1 MYLHRYPFSK
11 YYKKLYI
18 AVISILGICLF
29 ILENSFY
36 AQSLDD
42 WVLVYMLSGAILLLN
57 HFLVYLPPKDNTFS
71 MDSAIY
77 LACIFLY
84 GLDLTLEVLFLNNL
98 IYALYKNKIVWW
110 KHLFNFSMYCLMIIS
125 SYYSFIVFGGEIGGV
140 NIHNIFSHLISLIVY
155 LTVNITLMSLFF
167 IFSSPGTLFNVF
179 KGVLNIGIL
188 KESFVSYSVTLLL
201 SLVLTILMKEEKY
214 FGLFLFTILVV
225 LISFAFSKFLYL
237 YQNVSEKANKDYLT
251 GLYNHGFFKNVLD
264 EQFATLDKLK
274 EPFCV
279 ALLDMDDFKKYN
291 DSNGHLQGDE
301 LLKFFGEF
309 LKAEMEEM
317 ENEKYVLA
325 RYGGEEFAVLMKNT
339 TKDEACAFFDRVRK
353 KVNDTYFTGVENLP
367 YRCLSFSCG
376 IAEYEKGTYD
386 AGELIHKA
394 DKALYYAKAQGKNN
408 VQVYDEQNVGFD
420 AMQFKEELDA
430 IEQLLK
436 IFLSKD
442 VYTYRH
448 SKRVFKYAVEFSKK
462 LQLSEHEKQT
472 LILGALIHDIGKLE
486 VPRDIINKEGKLEP
500 HEWEIMKKHVTW
512 GKEIL
517 AADKRFEELI
527 PLVEL
532 HHERYD
538 GKGYPYGLKGE
549 EIPKLARILCIID
562 SFDAMTTERPY
573 QRTKTFEEAIEELR
587 RCAGKQFDPTFVEPF
602 IGMIKTN
609 YLKKLCLIVN

>member
-1 MYLHRYPFSK
+1 MNTRSGFTPYLKVYVSLITIFGLSIFCLNSK
-11 YYKKLYI
+11 FLTHTLEEWVLIYI
-18 AVISILGICLF
+18 LTASIL
-29 ILENSFY
+29 
-36 AQSLDD
+36 
-42 WVLVYMLSGAILLLN
+42 LVNY
-57 HFLVYLPPKDNTFS
+57 FLVYIPPKGNSIS

-77 LACIFLY
+77 LACLFLF
-84 GLDLTLEVLFLNNL
+84 GLDLTLNVLFLSSL
-98 IYALYKNKIVWW
+98 IYALYNKKIVWW
-110 KHLFNFSMYCLMIIS
+110 KHLFNFSMYCLMIS
-125 SYYSFIVFGGEIGGV
+125 GGYYSFLVFGGKIGG
-140 NIHNIFSHLISLIVY
+140 IDTHNIFSYIICLIVY
-155 LTVNITLMSLFF
+155 FILNTLVIALFF
-167 IFSSPGTLFNVF
+167 VFFSPNSLYE
-179 KGVLNIGIL
+179 VLKRIIKTGIL
-188 KESFVSYSVTLLL
+188 KESIVSYFFALLL
-201 SLVLTILMKEEKY
+201 SLVLTILMQEEKY

-237 YQNVSEKANKDYLT
+237 YQDVSEKANKDYLT

-264 EQFATLDKLK
+264 EQFAKLDKLK

-279 ALLDMDDFKKYN
+279 ALLDLDDFKKYN
-291 DSNGHLQGDE
+291 DRNGHLQGDE
-301 LLKFFGEF
+301 LLKFLGEL
-309 LKAEMEEM
+309 LKAEMES
-317 ENEKYVLA
+317 EKYVLA

-339 TKDEACAFFDRVRK
+339 TKEEACAFFDRLRK
-353 KVNDTYFTGVENLP
+353 KVNDTYFVGVENLP

-408 VQVYDEQNVGFD
+408 VQMYDEKNVCFD

-448 SKRVFKYAVEFSKK
+448 SKRVFKYAVEFSEK
-462 LQLSEHEKQT
+462 LQLSNHERQT

-602 IGMIKTN
+602 IDMIETN
-609 YLKKLCLIVN
+609 NLKRQHLLVN

>member
-1 MYLHRYPFSK
+1 M
-11 YYKKLYI
+11 YKKNIYAILYVAFIILLGI
-18 AVISILGICLF
+18 AVFYWYGKLIS
-29 ILENSFY
+29 S
-36 AQSLDD
+36 SLDE
-42 WVLVYMLSGAILLLN
+42 WVLTYVLTASTLLLY
-57 HFLVYLPPKDNTFS
+57 HFSVYLPPKGNSIS

-77 LACIFLY
+77 LACLFLF
-84 GLDLTLEVLFLNNL
+84 GLPITLNVLFLTGL
-98 IYALYKNKIVWW
+98 IYALYNRRVEWW
-110 KHLFNFSMYCLMIIS
+110 KHLFNFSMYCIMIVAA
-125 SYYSFIVFGGEIGGV
+125 YYSFIGFGGEIGGV
-140 NIHNIFSHLISLIVY
+140 NTHNIFAHIISLIVY
-155 LTVNITLMSLFF
+155 FMINILLMSLYFLFF
-167 IFSSPGTLFNVF
+167 SQVF
-179 KGVLNIGIL
+179 KGALNIGIL
-188 KESFVSYSVTLLL
+188 KEAFVTYSVTLLL
-201 SLVLTILMKEEKY
+201 SLVLTILLKEEKY
-214 FGLFLFTILVV
+214 FGLALFTILVM
-225 LISFAFSKFLYL
+225 LISFTFSKFLNW
-237 YQNVSEKANKDYLT
+237 YQDASEKANKDYLT

-264 EQFATLDKLK
+264 EQFAKLDKLK

>member
-1 MYLHRYPFSK
+1 MNTRSGFTPYLKVYVSLITVFGLSIFCLNSK
-11 YYKKLYI
+11 LLTNTLEEWVLIYVFT
-18 AVISILGICLF
+18 ASIL
-29 ILENSFY
+29 
-36 AQSLDD
+36 
-42 WVLVYMLSGAILLLN
+42 LVNY
-57 HFLVYLPPKDNTFS
+57 FVVYIPPKGNSIS

-77 LACIFLY
+77 LACLFLL
-84 GLDLTLEVLFLNNL
+84 GLELTLNVLFLSSL
-98 IYALYKNKIVWW
+98 IYAMYNKKVVWW
-110 KHLFNFSMYCLMIIS
+110 KHLFNFSMYCLMVS
-125 SYYSFIVFGGEIGGV
+125 GGYYSFLVFGGKIGG
-140 NIHNIFSHLISLIVY
+140 IDTHNIFSYIICLIVY
-155 LTVNITLMSLFF
+155 FILNTLVIALFF
-167 IFSSPGTLFNVF
+167 VFFSPNSLYEAF
-179 KGVLNIGIL
+179 KRIIKRGIL
-188 KESFVSYSVTLLL
+188 KESIVSYFFALLL
-201 SLVLTILMKEEKY
+201 SLVLTILVKEEKY

-237 YQNVSEKANKDYLT
+237 YQDVSEKANKDYLT

-264 EQFATLDKLK
+264 EQFAKLDKLK

-279 ALLDMDDFKKYN
+279 ALLDLDDFKKYN

-317 ENEKYVLA
+317 EGKKYVLA

-339 TKDEACAFFDRVRK
+339 TKDEACAFFDQVRK
-353 KVNDTYFTGVENLP
+353 KVNDTYFAGVENLP

-408 VQVYDEQNVGFD
+408 VQVYDEKNVGFD

-430 IEQLLK
+430 MEQLLK

-448 SKRVFKYAVEFSKK
+448 SKRVFKYAVEFSEK
-462 LQLSEHEKQT
+462 LQLSDHEKQT

-500 HEWEIMKKHVTW
+500 HEWEFMKKHVTW

-587 RCAGKQFDPTFVEPF
+587 RYAGKQFDPTFVEPF
-602 IGMIKTN
+602 IDMIETN
-609 YLKKLCLIVN
+609 YLKRQRLIVN